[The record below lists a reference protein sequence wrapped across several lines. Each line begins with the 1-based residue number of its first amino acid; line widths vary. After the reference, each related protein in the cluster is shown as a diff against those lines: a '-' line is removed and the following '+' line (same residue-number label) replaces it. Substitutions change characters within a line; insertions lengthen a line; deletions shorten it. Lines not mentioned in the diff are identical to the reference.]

1 MYKRDKTGETGEIE
15 EMDEMTPLVTRPL
28 KTGDLLLCD
37 DLAYGSWGVFSW
49 VIKFMTK
56 SDFSHVGMIVVD
68 PEFTTTPLKGTFVWT
83 SGISDVPDPDDN
95 TKKFGVQL
103 VPYDHFIQTYGG
115 KIYSRR
121 ITFDSDD
128 EYNRI
133 FNTDALKEIHRV
145 VYDKPY
151 DMVITDWI
159 EAYCKKDRHPQKTS
173 RFFCSALIGYIY
185 TKLTLF
191 DATVDWSILYPN
203 FFSTENKTFAML
215 HNATLTKEHEIL

>member
-1 MYKRDKTGETGEIE
+1 
-15 EMDEMTPLVTRPL
+15 MDENDETHPLVTHPL

-37 DLAYGSWGVFSW
+37 DLQCGSWGMFSW
-49 VIKFMTK
+49 FIKFMTK

-68 PEFTTTPLKGTFVWT
+68 PEFTNTPLKGTFVWT
-83 SGISDVPDPDDN
+83 SGISDIPDPEDN

-103 VPYDHFIQTYGG
+103 VPYDHFIKTYGG
-115 KIYSRR
+115 KIYLRR
-121 ITFDSDD
+121 IHFESER

-133 FNTDALKEIHRV
+133 FNTHALKEIHRV

-151 DMVITDWI
+151 DVVVTDWI
-159 EAYCKKDRHPQKTS
+159 EAYCKKDGHPQKTS

-185 TKLTLF
+185 TKLTLL
-191 DATVDWSILYPN
+191 DATVDWSILYPSY
-203 FFSTENKTFAML
+203 FSTENKTFAML